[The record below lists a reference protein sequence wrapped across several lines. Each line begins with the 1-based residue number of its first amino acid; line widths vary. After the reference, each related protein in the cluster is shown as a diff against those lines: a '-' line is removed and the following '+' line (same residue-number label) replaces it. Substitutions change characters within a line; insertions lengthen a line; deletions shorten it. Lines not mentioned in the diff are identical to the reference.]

1 MEYPGIQGATIG
13 SSKQRSAAKTALGF
27 KRDVT
32 VTETDMDSSPNSY
45 RMTHKKSY
53 DEEKTPA
60 SVRQIGQIFPRDA
73 QSVI

>member
-1 MEYPGIQGATIG
+1 MEYPGIHGATIN

-27 KRDVT
+27 KRE
-32 VTETDMDSSPNSY
+32 VTETDMDSSPNSF

-53 DEEKTPA
+53 AEEVVNKKTP
-60 SVRQIGQIFPRDA
+60 SDSMRQIFPRDA